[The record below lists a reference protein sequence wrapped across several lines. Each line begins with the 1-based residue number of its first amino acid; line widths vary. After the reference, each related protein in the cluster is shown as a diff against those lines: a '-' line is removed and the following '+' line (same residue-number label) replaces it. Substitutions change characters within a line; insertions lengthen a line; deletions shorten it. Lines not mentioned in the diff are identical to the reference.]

1 MQRIMVGNGVCMIT
15 EIRKEAPVFPTM
27 PRRRRLA
34 ALFAILLAVALF
46 NVWISGKYY
55 RMGYAVS
62 TSLEEQRN
70 LRKERDLLRTEI
82 LMLRSPARIEAIAKN
97 QLGMVAPK
105 TERILRVK

>member
-15 EIRKEAPVFPTM
+15 EIRKEAPVFPSV

-34 ALFAILLAVALF
+34 ALFAFVLAFALF
-46 NVWISGKYY
+46 NVWLSGHYY

-62 TSLEEQRN
+62 TSLEEHRN
-70 LRKERDLLRTEI
+70 LKKEKDLLKTEI
-82 LMLRSPARIEAIAKN
+82 LMLRSPARIEAIART

-105 TERILRVK
+105 TERILQVR